1 MGEGLKMA
9 NRKVTNTLFDCVKLM
24 LDSKASYDEIS
35 SYMGVSLATI
45 GRIKHAAN
53 YEEYK
58 NLTGTAMYL
67 ATQKNKKQKEEK
79 PEPITQAQAPSP
91 MVEDLKLPGGTMSAS
106 YQLNRIYE
114 LQKKQVE
121 TLILIS
127 NKLAFIVDELTGTPA
142 KKGGD

>member
-1 MGEGLKMA
+1 
-9 NRKVTNTLFDCVKLM
+9 
-24 LDSKASYDEIS
+24 
-35 SYMGVSLATI
+35 MGVSLATI
-45 GRIKHAAN
+45 GRIKQAAN

-58 NLTGTAMYL
+58 SLTGTAMYL

-79 PEPITQAQAPSP
+79 PEPITQAPAPAP
-91 MVEDLKLPGGTMSAS
+91 VVEDLKLPGGTMSAS

-127 NKLAFIVDELTGTPA
+127 NKLAFIVDELTGIPA
-142 KKGGD
+142 KNGGD